1 MIRLIQEKDLEKI
14 VELFDDYRRGYRQEA
29 EIEHAYDFLKERFDK
44 QESIVFWQRKTIRF
58 WVLLKFIRSNKVAQS
73 VYQGLGMHREDDVYY
88 FSKEF

>member
-44 QESIVFWQRKTIRF
+44 QESIVF
-58 WVLLKFIRSNKVAQS
+58 LAE
-73 VYQGLGMHREDDVYY
+73 EDDKILGFTQVYPKQQSSAICLSRIGHASRGRCLL
-88 FSKEF
+88 F